1 MSQQESPERIA
12 MRERNRRLFPELAKW
27 VDEIR
32 VHFPEAKV
40 VSINNLSPSEW
51 FKREA
56 EREAQATREQDG

>member
-1 MSQQESPERIA
+1 